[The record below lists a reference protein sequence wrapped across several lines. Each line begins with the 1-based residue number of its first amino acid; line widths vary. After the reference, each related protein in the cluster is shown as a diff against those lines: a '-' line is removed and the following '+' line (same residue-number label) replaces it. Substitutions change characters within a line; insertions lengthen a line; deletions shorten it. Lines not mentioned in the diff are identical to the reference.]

1 MLRLGYVVPK
11 RRSTR
16 IEDPHAGARKGRTF
30 AWALCGSFALLS
42 AIGTA
47 APAQG
52 RTVNVERFAPAYD
65 EAGFIGLNGTRTP
78 EPGRLTLGAVGDLAF
93 DPVELEQT
101 VPVET
106 RVVTHVIAQIGLFGR
121 LAVGAHLPVILQQS
135 GERPEDS
142 ELAELNSFAL
152 IDPELALRYRVLGTS
167 MAHRDAPRDG
177 PGLAVQVT
185 AALPIGSKDAYAG
198 EGALRTD
205 AELLAD
211 FQLLGAGIGASLG
224 YRHHFQ
230 EDVPARDE
238 FTFAFGLK
246 LPLPQLPELVG
257 ALELRGATEFQAEQT
272 TALELGLG
280 TTLTLG
286 DFAIVLSGAFGLT
299 DGIGTPDG
307 RVSLGVRWAPSIG
320 DADADG
326 IPDGDDE
333 CPYLAEDFDAYQD
346 HDGCAEPDN
355 DNDLVPDL
363 DDRCPDEQ
371 AEEGRD
377 EDEDGCT
384 DAAPAG

>member
-1 MLRLGYVVPK
+1 MLRLGHVVPK
-11 RRSTR
+11 RRSVR
-16 IEDPHAGARKGRTF
+16 AQDPRAGARNGRIFARVWCGTF
-30 AWALCGSFALLS
+30 AVLGLIDNS
-42 AIGTA
+42 AA
-47 APAQG
+47 AQE
-52 RTVNVERFAPAYD
+52 RSVDVERFKPAYD
-65 EAGFIGLNGTRTP
+65 EAGFIGLDGTRTP
-78 EPGRLTLGAVGDLAF
+78 EPGRLTLGLIGDLEF

-106 RVVTHVIAQIGLFGR
+106 RVVTHVIAQVGLFGR
-121 LAVGAHLPVILQQS
+121 LAVGAHLPVIWQQS
-135 GERPEDS
+135 GQLPADS
-142 ELAELNSFAL
+142 DQTKLDSFAL

-177 PGLAVQVT
+177 PGLALQL
-185 AALPIGSKDAYAG
+185 AASLPIGSEDAYAG
-198 EGALRTD
+198 EGAVRTD
-205 AELLAD
+205 AALLAD

-246 LPLPQLPELVG
+246 LPLPPLPQLVT
-257 ALELRGATEFQAEQT
+257 ALELRGATEFQSEAT
-272 TALELGLG
+272 TAVELGLG
-280 TTLTLG
+280 ATLTLA
-286 DFAIVLSGAFGLT
+286 DFAIVLAGAFGLS

-307 RVSLGVRWAPSIG
+307 RVTLGLRWAPSIG

-326 IPDGDDE
+326 LSDSDDE
-333 CPYLAEDFDAYQD
+333 CPFLAEDFDGYQD

-384 DAAPAG
+384 DPQPQP